1 MSKVRLILP
10 TPKHKDQ
17 ILEYKREFIENDE
30 KSNMDGT
37 AGLDLYET
45 FEEWYVNVCNAI
57 RGKDIKKGWVPSTTY
72 LAISE
77 SDERLLG
84 MIDIRHRLN
93 TFLSNYGGHIG
104 YSVRPSER
112 KKGFGKAMLKEAL
125 LICKDMRLD
134 NVLLTCIKGNVA
146 SEKIIKSNGGFFDK
160 EVPYHGE
167 IPFDNVIIKHYWI
180 NLNRILERK

>member
-17 ILEYKREFIENDE
+17 ILEYKKEFIENNE
-30 KSNMDGT
+30 KAHMDGT
-37 AGLDLYET
+37 ADLGRYET

-77 SDERLLG
+77 DTKKLVG
-84 MIDIRHRLN
+84 MVDIRHRLN

-112 KKGFGKAMLKEAL
+112 RKGFGKEMLKEAL
-125 LICKDMRLD
+125 LICRDMRLD
-134 NVLLTCIKGNVA
+134 NVLVTCIKGNVA
-146 SEKIIKSNGGFFDK
+146 SEKIIKANGGFFDK

-167 IPFDNVIIKHYWI
+167 FPFDDVIIKHYWI